1 MTDPSTTIGSS
12 TYTDFVLAQLRVAA
26 ARASLTVVEI
36 DSIGT
41 ALAGGFVDVDTAVE
55 WAIEIGVLDL
65 IATSSTI
72 ITSTP
77 KGTQNGTTARNTG
90 RAQSS
95 GAKTDNQGK
104 HGRQ

>member
-36 DSIGT
+36 ASIGT
-41 ALAGGFVDVDTAVE
+41 ALAGGFVYADTAVE

-77 KGTQNGTTARNTG
+77 KGTQNATTARNTG

>member
-41 ALAGGFVDVDTAVE
+41 ALAGGFVDVDTE

-77 KGTQNGTTARNTG
+77 KGTQNATTARNTG